1 MFALQQRIFFSF
13 SSSSSSLASIRYLR
27 LSTLCVVVDVLYLF
41 FFLWVWVCFAY
52 SLSLLLF
59 LDVHVHV
66 HDHGRFGRGKL
77 EREREE
83 EGRKTDVAVESVLGE
98 GTSGGEGGERVRLEK
113 PVCYTIK
120 FFFYLVSMAI
130 GGRERE
136 TKMCGR
142 EGERGENQWSAF
154 IYIIRDDLMPDISSF
169 LSLFFF
175 FLRYL
180 SLTRMLVSSD
190 GMMCEINMI
199 LGMNLCE

>member
-1 MFALQQRIFFSF
+1 M
-13 SSSSSSLASIRYLR
+13 
-27 LSTLCVVVDVLYLF
+27 VDVLYLF
-41 FFLWVWVCFAY
+41 FLSWVWVCFAY

-113 PVCYTIK
+113 PV
-120 FFFYLVSMAI
+120 AI
-130 GGRERE
+130 PLNFSFILFRWRLEGGRGRR
-136 TKMCGR
+136 KMCGR

-175 FLRYL
+175 LF
-180 SLTRMLVSSD
+180 
-190 GMMCEINMI
+190 EIS
-199 LGMNLCE
+199 